1 MTNSMSVNIKPEF
14 DKSQSQLENDVTNTL
29 TFIRFP
35 FIARFYYSS
44 VIVKS
49 KKMMNIECGR
59 KIFK

>member
-1 MTNSMSVNIKPEF
+1 MSVNIKPEF

-59 KIFK
+59 KIVQ